1 VEIKTIGDL
10 IPYKQSLRELW
21 AKEEFQPVLSLL
33 KNSYQE
39 QCNAVT
45 GIDLS
50 HASEDVKTEVA
61 VLKTRMIVFI
71 LLFDLPGNIQ
81 NVEDQLAKNQDKV
94 VKFKASQEG
103 GEL

>member
-1 VEIKTIGDL
+1 L
-10 IPYKQSLRELW
+10 
-21 AKEEFQPVLSLL
+21 
-33 KNSYQE
+33 YQE
-39 QCNAVT
+39 QCNAIT

-50 HASEDVKTEVA
+50 HVSENVKTEVA
-61 VLKTRMIVFI
+61 VLKTRMIVFN